1 MEYYSAADIEEM
13 KRNGY
18 EKETIAKARAMQ
30 ERADELIAIITDA
43 FEGVVL
49 EDGIGLDEAQ
59 AIDEYK
65 TLEQCQS
72 QRVSDEK
79 EIWDNISVAQLNR
92 CNSSLS
98 FFDAKGMRF
107 HLPAFMIA
115 DVKNQ
120 YNFGMSFC
128 LTYLNDYSKVM
139 FSLFNRKQRE
149 AVRCFLNYAYNSTE
163 YEYDSRDIADA
174 LLGFWCEDH
183 E

>member
-1 MEYYSAADIEEM
+1 MEYYSAEDIEEM
-13 KRNGY
+13 KQNGY
-18 EKETIAKARAMQ
+18 EEETITKARAIQ
-30 ERADELIAIITDA
+30 ERANELIAIITDA
-43 FEGVVL
+43 FDGVVL

-59 AIDEYK
+59 AIDDYK
-65 TLEQCQS
+65 TLEQRQF
-72 QRVSDEK
+72 QRLSDEK
-79 EIWDNISVAQLNR
+79 ERWRDIPVAQLNR

-128 LTYLNDYSKVM
+128 LTYLNDYSKAM
-139 FSLFNRKQRE
+139 FSLFNQKQRE
-149 AVRCFLNYAYNSTE
+149 AVRCFLNYAYSRAE

-174 LLGFWCEDH
+174 LLGFWCEGHD
-183 E
+183 